1 MRRNKQQL
9 SEQDCIRILTS
20 ERRCVLSVNGTDGF
34 PYGMPMNFLYENG
47 KIFFHGA
54 KEGYKIDWLRENKKV
69 SFCVYD
75 KGYYEEGKLGPQ
87 ISSVIV
93 FGHVKFVEDKEERIS
108 IVRSIGMKYEPADY
122 VEKITSNLSISC
134 MIRYVAFL
142 LQSDSW

>member
-1 MRRNKQQL
+1 M
-9 SEQDCIRILTS
+9 
-20 ERRCVLSVNGTDGF
+20 
-34 PYGMPMNFLYENG
+34 
-47 KIFFHGA
+47 
-54 KEGYKIDWLRENKKV
+54 

-142 LQSDSW
+142 LHSDS